1 MGNYPD
7 IKPLETQLGV
17 IRQQLAQMKYEG
29 KETTQEYQ
37 DLLGVAANMKD
48 ALADVE
54 AGINAGASDTA
65 QLDVLIKGTQNLLQ
79 LWAQWSILSKQLGV
93 ENKDLD
99 KAIGII
105 TQMLGALVAIQS
117 VQNMLQKQSI
127 VMQKAQAVATWA
139 QTKAETARTS
149 AMAAGTVA
157 TNAGTAAVWKFTAAL
172 FANPIGV
179 IVAAIIAAIAAVYA
193 LVKAFS
199 WFNSSTE
206 KRKRI

>member
-65 QLDVLIKGTQNLLQ
+65 QLDVLIKGTQIF
-79 LWAQWSILSKQLGV
+79 AAMGTMV
-93 ENKDLD
+93 DTF
-99 KAIGII
+99 KAVRG
-105 TQMLGALVAIQS
+105 
-117 VQNMLQKQSI
+117 
-127 VMQKAQAVATWA
+127 
-139 QTKAETARTS
+139 
-149 AMAAGTVA
+149 
-157 TNAGTAAVWKFTAAL
+157 
-172 FANPIGV
+172 
-179 IVAAIIAAIAAVYA
+179 
-193 LVKAFS
+193 
-199 WFNSSTE
+199 
-206 KRKRI
+206 RK